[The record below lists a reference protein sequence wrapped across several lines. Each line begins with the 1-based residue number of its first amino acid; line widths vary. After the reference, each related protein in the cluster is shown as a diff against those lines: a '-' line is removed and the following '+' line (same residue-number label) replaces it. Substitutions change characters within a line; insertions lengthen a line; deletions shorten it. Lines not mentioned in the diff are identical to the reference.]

1 MLLILQN
8 TQLGVNRS
16 FPFIIALAIA
26 CFLIIPTPS
35 VFCQN
40 ASPNRDRVGVLG
52 IDSKGFPAMEPSQ
65 MSNIVRTELDR
76 MGKFEVIDR
85 YDVEYLLK
93 NSDLKAD
100 NCFGK
105 ECLVDVGKKIR
116 ADKMLS
122 GSVELYGERIFV
134 NLRLIDV
141 GTSTIERTKVVE
153 FLNLRGQLPLMVGL
167 TLQKMFEQPVDN
179 ELFTKLTKKFDYEN
193 MVNNPEQDR
202 LNLSGPRMGFTYFMG
217 ESSSIL
223 RARESVGGFNANPV
237 MFQFGYQFEVQYLN
251 QGSFQA
257 LFEFIPMV
265 TGLDQGKFL
274 PSISVLNGMR
284 SNISGW
290 ELAFGPVF
298 YMTQRSTGYRNTTT
312 NEWQM
317 EKPTV
322 PTGWEAES
330 RFDSRGERQF
340 DTGFVFAVG
349 KSFKSG
355 KLNIPVNAFFIPRR
369 DGNRIGISVGFN
381 AKK

>member
-1 MLLILQN
+1 MKVIQN
-8 TQLGVNRS
+8 TQPSVNRS
-16 FPFIIALAIA
+16 FSAFFAYAIA
-26 CFLIIPTPS
+26 CFLIIPTAS
-35 VFCQN
+35 IFGQN

-52 IDSKGFPAMEPSQ
+52 IDSKGFPAIEPAQ

-76 MGKFEVIDR
+76 IGKFEVIDR

-100 NCFGK
+100 NCYGK

-141 GTSTIERTKVVE
+141 GTMTVERTKVVE
-153 FLNLRGQLPLMVGL
+153 FLNLRGQLPMMVGL

-202 LNLSGPRMGFTYFMG
+202 LNLSGPRMGFTYFTG
-217 ESSSIL
+217 ESSTIL
-223 RARESVGGFNANPV
+223 KARESVGGFNANPV

-251 QGSFQA
+251 QGNFQA
-257 LFEFIPMV
+257 LFEFIPLV

-298 YMTQRSTGYRNTTT
+298 YMTQRSEGYRNTTT

-317 EKPTV
+317 AKPTV
-322 PTGWEAES
+322 PTGWEPES

-369 DGNRIGISVGFN
+369 DGNRVGISVGFN
-381 AKK
+381 AKR

>member
-8 TQLGVNRS
+8 TQLGVKRS
-16 FPFIIALAIA
+16 RITFFSLVIA
-26 CFLIIPTPS
+26 CFLIIPTTS
-35 VFCQN
+35 IFCQN
-40 ASPNRDRVGVLG
+40 ASPNRDRIGVLG
-52 IDSKGFPAMEPSQ
+52 IDSKGFPAIEPAQ

-76 MGKFEVIDR
+76 IGKFEVIDR

-141 GTSTIERTKVVE
+141 GTATIERTKVVE

-179 ELFTKLTKKFDYEN
+179 EVFTKLTKKFDYEN

-202 LNLSGPRMGFTYFMG
+202 LNLSGPRMGFTYFTG
-217 ESSSIL
+217 ESSTIL
-223 RARESVGGFNANPV
+223 QARESAGGFNANPL

-257 LFEFIPMV
+257 LFEFIPLI

-274 PSISVLNGMR
+274 PSISILNGMR

-298 YMTQRSTGYRNTTT
+298 YMTQRSKGFRNIETGA
-312 NEWQM
+312 WQLA
-317 EKPTV
+317 EPT
-322 PTGWEAES
+322 PLKGWETES
-330 RFDSRGERQF
+330 RFDSRGEPTF

-369 DGNRIGISVGFN
+369 DGHRFGISVGFN
-381 AKK
+381 AKR

>member
-8 TQLGVNRS
+8 TQLGVKRS
-16 FPFIIALAIA
+16 YFNLFSWAIA

-35 VFCQN
+35 VFSQN
-40 ASPNRDRVGVLG
+40 AATDRDRIGVLG
-52 IDSKGFPAMEPSQ
+52 IDSKGFPAVEPAY

-76 MGKFEVIDR
+76 IGKFEVIDR
-85 YDVEYLLK
+85 YDVDYLLK
-93 NSDLKAD
+93 NSELKAE

-122 GSVELYGERIFV
+122 GSVELYGERIFI

-141 GTSTIERTKVVE
+141 GSSTVERTKVVE
-153 FLNLRGQLPLMVGL
+153 FLNLRGQLPVMIGL
-167 TLQKMFEQPVDN
+167 TLQKMFDQTVDT

-202 LNLSGPRMGFTYFMG
+202 LNLSGPRMGFTYFSG
-217 ESSSIL
+217 EAGSIL
-223 RARESVGGFNANPV
+223 KGRESAGGFNANPL

-251 QGSFQA
+251 QGNFQA
-257 LFEFIPMV
+257 LFEFIPIV

-274 PSISVLNGMR
+274 PSLSILNGMR
-284 SNISGW
+284 SNVSGW

-298 YMTQRSTGYRNTTT
+298 YMTQKAKGFRNIATGD
-312 NEWQM
+312 WQITDP
-317 EKPTV
+317 KAA
-322 PTGWEAES
+322 GWEVES

-369 DGNRIGISVGFN
+369 DGHRFGVSVGFN
-381 AKK
+381 AKR

>member
-1 MLLILQN
+1 MMYVFQN
-8 TQLGVNRS
+8 TQPSVQRAFTSL
-16 FPFIIALAIA
+16 FALAIA
-26 CFLIIPTPS
+26 CFLIIPTS
-35 VFCQN
+35 AVFGQN
-40 ASPNRDRVGVLG
+40 AATNRDRVAVLG
-52 IDSKGFPAMEPSQ
+52 IDAKGFPAIEPAQ

-76 MGKFEVIDR
+76 IGKFEVIDR

-141 GTSTIERTKVVE
+141 GTATVERTKVVE
-153 FLNLRGQLPLMVGL
+153 FLNLRGQLPMMVGL
-167 TLQKMFEQPVDN
+167 ALQKMFDQPVDN
-179 ELFTKLTKKFDYEN
+179 ETFTKLTKKFDYEN
-193 MVNNPEQDR
+193 LVNNPEQDR
-202 LNLSGPRMGFTYFMG
+202 LNLSGPRMGFTYFTG
-217 ESSSIL
+217 ESSAVLQS
-223 RARESVGGFNANPV
+223 RESLGGFNANPL

-274 PSISVLNGMR
+274 PSISILNGMR

-322 PTGWEAES
+322 LTGWETES

-381 AKK
+381 AKR

>member
-8 TQLGVNRS
+8 TQLGVKRLFSNL
-16 FPFIIALAIA
+16 FAWAIA

-40 ASPNRDRVGVLG
+40 APNERDRIAVLG
-52 IDSKGFPAMEPSQ
+52 IDTKGFPAIDPAQ
-65 MSNIVRTELDR
+65 MTNIVRTELDR
-76 MGKFEVIDR
+76 IGKFEVIDR
-85 YDVEYLLK
+85 YNVDYLLK

-122 GSVELYGERIFV
+122 GSVELYGERIYV

-141 GTSTIERTKVVE
+141 GSATIERTKVVE
-153 FLNLRGQLPLMVGL
+153 FLNLRGQLPVMVGL
-167 TLQKMFEQPVDN
+167 TLQKMFDQTVDN
-179 ELFTKLTKKFDYEN
+179 ETFTKLTKKFDYEN

-202 LNLSGPRMGFTYFMG
+202 LNLSGPRMGFTYFTG
-217 ESSSIL
+217 ESASIL
-223 RARESVGGFNANPV
+223 QARESSGGFNVNPL

-257 LFEFIPMV
+257 LFEFIPLI
-265 TGLDQGKFL
+265 TGLDQGQFL
-274 PSISVLNGMR
+274 PSISILNGMR

-298 YMTQRSTGYRNTTT
+298 YMTRRTKGFRNTAT
-312 NEWQM
+312 NDWQM
-317 EKPTV
+317 AQPN
-322 PTGWEAES
+322 PLTGWEVES
-330 RFDSRGERQF
+330 RFDSRGEPAF

-369 DGNRIGISVGFN
+369 DGHRFGVSVGFN
-381 AKK
+381 AKR

>member
-8 TQLGVNRS
+8 TQSGVERLFSNL
-16 FPFIIALAIA
+16 FAWAIA
-26 CFLIIPTPS
+26 CFLLIPTPS

-40 ASPNRDRVGVLG
+40 TPNNRDRIGVLG
-52 IDSKGFPAMEPSQ
+52 IDSKGFPAMEPAQ
-65 MSNIVRTELDR
+65 MGNIVRTELDR
-76 MGKFEVIDR
+76 IGKFEVIDR
-85 YDVEYLLK
+85 YDVDYLLK
-93 NSDLKAD
+93 NSDLKAE

-105 ECLVDVGKKIR
+105 ECLIDVGKKIR

-141 GTSTIERTKVVE
+141 GTATIERTKVVE
-153 FLNLRGQLPLMVGL
+153 FLNLRGQLPMMVGL
-167 TLQKMFEQPVDN
+167 TLQKMFDQPVDN
-179 ELFTKLTKKFDYEN
+179 ETFTKLTKKYDYEN

-202 LNLSGPRMGFTYFMG
+202 LNLSGPRMGFTYFSG
-217 ESSSIL
+217 ESAAIL
-223 RARESVGGFNANPV
+223 KARESAGGFNANPL

-257 LFEFIPMV
+257 LFEFIPLI

-284 SNISGW
+284 SNVSGW
-290 ELAFGPVF
+290 EFAFGPVF
-298 YMTQRSTGYRNTTT
+298 YMTRRTKGYRNITT

-317 EKPTV
+317 TEPKPL
-322 PTGWEAES
+322 TGWEVES
-330 RFDSRGERQF
+330 RFDSRGEPSF

-369 DGNRIGISVGFN
+369 DGSRFGISVGFN
-381 AKK
+381 AKR

>member
-1 MLLILQN
+1 MKYFFQN
-8 TQLGVNRS
+8 TQPSVNRS
-16 FPFIIALAIA
+16 LFTLISWAIA
-26 CFLIIPTPS
+26 CFLIVPTVS
-35 VFCQN
+35 VFSQN

-52 IDSKGFPAMEPSQ
+52 IDVKGFPAMEPAQ

-76 MGKFEVIDR
+76 IGKFEVIDR

-100 NCFGK
+100 NCYGK

-141 GTSTIERTKVVE
+141 GTATIERTKVVE

-167 TLQKMFEQPVDN
+167 TLQKMFDQPVDN
-179 ELFTKLTKKFDYEN
+179 EAFTKLTKKFDYEN

-202 LNLSGPRMGFTYFMG
+202 LNLSGPRMGFVYFSG
-217 ESSSIL
+217 EAGKIL
-223 RARESVGGFNANPV
+223 QEREAVGGFNANPV
-237 MFQFGYQFEVQYLN
+237 MFQFGYQIEVQYLN

-257 LFEFIPMV
+257 LFEFIPLV

-274 PSISVLNGMR
+274 PSVAILNGLR
-284 SNISGW
+284 SNVSGW
-290 ELAFGPVF
+290 EFAFGPTF
-298 YMTQRSTGYRNTTT
+298 YLTRRANGFRNVATGV
-312 NEWQM
+312 WQY
-317 EKPTV
+317 EEPKPL
-322 PTGWEAES
+322 TGWDKEM
-330 RFDSRGERQF
+330 RFDSRGDPVF
-340 DTGFVFAVG
+340 DTGFIFAVG

-355 KLNIPVNAFFIPRR
+355 KLNIPVNAFFTPRR
-369 DGNRIGISVGFN
+369 EGSRFGISVGFN
-381 AKK
+381 AKR

>member
-1 MLLILQN
+1 MMFIQN
-8 TQLGVNRS
+8 TQPSVSRS
-16 FPFIIALAIA
+16 FSALCIYAIA
-26 CFLIIPTPS
+26 CFLIIPTAS
-35 VFCQN
+35 IFGQN
-40 ASPNRDRVGVLG
+40 ATPDRDRIGVLG
-52 IDSKGFPAMEPSQ
+52 IDAKGFPAIEPAQ

-93 NSDLKAD
+93 NSELKGD
-100 NCFGK
+100 NCYGK

-141 GTSTIERTKVVE
+141 GTATIERTKVVE

-193 MVNNPEQDR
+193 MVNNPEHDR
-202 LNLSGPRMGFTYFMG
+202 LNLSGPRMGFTYFTG
-217 ESSSIL
+217 ESSSVL
-223 RARESVGGFNANPV
+223 KARESVGGFNANPV

-251 QGSFQA
+251 QGNFQA

-274 PSISVLNGMR
+274 PSISILNGMR
-284 SNISGW
+284 SNVSGW

-298 YMTQRSTGYRNTTT
+298 YMTQRTQGYRNTTT

-322 PTGWEAES
+322 LTGWEAES

-369 DGNRIGISVGFN
+369 DGNRVGISVGFN
-381 AKK
+381 AKR

>member
-8 TQLGVNRS
+8 TQLGVKRS
-16 FPFIIALAIA
+16 FSALFAWALA
-26 CFLIIPTPS
+26 CFLFIPTPH

-40 ASPNRDRVGVLG
+40 APNNRERIGVLG
-52 IDSKGFPAMEPSQ
+52 IDSKGFPALEPAY

-76 MGKFEVIDR
+76 IGKFEVIDR
-85 YDVEYLLK
+85 YDVDYLLK
-93 NSDLKAD
+93 NSEVKGD

-141 GTSTIERTKVVE
+141 GSATVERTKVVE
-153 FLNLRGQLPLMVGL
+153 FLNLRGQLPVMVGL
-167 TLQKMFEQPVDN
+167 ALQKMFDQTVDT
-179 ELFTKLTKKFDYEN
+179 ETFTKLTKKFDYEN
-193 MVNNPEQDR
+193 LVNNPEQDR
-202 LNLSGPRMGFTYFMG
+202 LNLSGPRMGFTYFSG
-217 ESSSIL
+217 EAASIL
-223 RARESVGGFNANPV
+223 QARESVGGFNANPL
-237 MFQFGYQFEVQYLN
+237 MFQFGYQFEIQYLN
-251 QGSFQA
+251 QGNFQA
-257 LFEFIPMV
+257 LFEFIPLI

-274 PSISVLNGMR
+274 PSLSILNGMR

-298 YMTQRSTGYRNTTT
+298 YMTQRSKGYRNLAT
-312 NEWQM
+312 NEWQAT
-317 EKPTV
+317 EPKPA
-322 PTGWEAES
+322 TGWEAES

-369 DGNRIGISVGFN
+369 DGHRFGISVGFN
-381 AKK
+381 AKR

>member
-1 MLLILQN
+1 MKVIQN
-8 TQLGVNRS
+8 TQPSVNRS
-16 FPFIIALAIA
+16 FSALFSWAIA
-26 CFLIIPTPS
+26 CFLLIPTAS
-35 VFCQN
+35 IFGQN
-40 ASPNRDRVGVLG
+40 ESPNRDRVGVLG
-52 IDSKGFPAMEPSQ
+52 IDSKGFPAVEPAQ

-76 MGKFEVIDR
+76 IGKFEVIDR

-93 NSDLKAD
+93 NSDLKSE

-141 GTSTIERTKVVE
+141 GSATIERTKVVE
-153 FLNLRGQLPLMVGL
+153 FLNLRGQLPMMVGL

-193 MVNNPEQDR
+193 MVNNPERDR
-202 LNLSGPRMGFTYFMG
+202 LNLSGPRMGFTYFSG

-223 RARESVGGFNANPV
+223 QARESVGGFNANPL

-257 LFEFIPMV
+257 LFEFIPV
-265 TGLDQGKFL
+265 ITGLDQGKFL

-317 EKPTV
+317 AKPTTL
-322 PTGWEAES
+322 TGWEVES

-369 DGNRIGISVGFN
+369 DGNRVGISVGFN
-381 AKK
+381 AKR

>member
-1 MLLILQN
+1 MKVIQN
-8 TQLGVNRS
+8 TQPSVNRS
-16 FPFIIALAIA
+16 FSVLFAYAIA
-26 CFLIIPTPS
+26 CFLIIPTAS
-35 VFCQN
+35 IFGQN

-52 IDSKGFPAMEPSQ
+52 IDSKGFPAIEPAQ

-76 MGKFEVIDR
+76 IGKFEVIDR

-93 NSDLKAD
+93 NSDLKPD
-100 NCFGK
+100 NCYGK

-141 GTSTIERTKVVE
+141 GTMTVERTKVVE
-153 FLNLRGQLPLMVGL
+153 FLNLRGQLPMMVGL

-202 LNLSGPRMGFTYFMG
+202 LNLSGPRMGFTYFTG

-223 RARESVGGFNANPV
+223 KARESVGGFNANPV

-251 QGSFQA
+251 QGNFQA
-257 LFEFIPMV
+257 LFEFIPLV

-284 SNISGW
+284 SNVSGW

-298 YMTQRSTGYRNTTT
+298 YMTQRSEGYRNTTT

-317 EKPTV
+317 AKPTV
-322 PTGWEAES
+322 PTGWEPES

-369 DGNRIGISVGFN
+369 DGNRVGISVGFN
-381 AKK
+381 AKR

>member
-8 TQLGVNRS
+8 TQLGVKRLFS
-16 FPFIIALAIA
+16 HLFPWAIA

-40 ASPNRDRVGVLG
+40 APNERDRIAVLG
-52 IDSKGFPAMEPSQ
+52 IDAKGFPAIEPAQ
-65 MSNIVRTELDR
+65 MANIVRTELDR
-76 MGKFEVIDR
+76 IGKFEVIDR
-85 YDVEYLLK
+85 YDVDYLLK

-122 GSVELYGERIFV
+122 GSVELYGERIYV

-141 GTSTIERTKVVE
+141 GSATIERTKVVE
-153 FLNLRGQLPLMVGL
+153 FLNLRGQLPVMVGL
-167 TLQKMFEQPVDN
+167 TLQKMFDQTVDN
-179 ELFTKLTKKFDYEN
+179 ETFTKLTKKFDYEN

-202 LNLSGPRMGFTYFMG
+202 LNLSGPRMGFTYFTG
-217 ESSSIL
+217 ESASIL
-223 RARESVGGFNANPV
+223 QARESSGGFNANPL

-257 LFEFIPMV
+257 LFEFIPLI

-274 PSISVLNGMR
+274 PSISILNGMR
-284 SNISGW
+284 SNVSGW

-298 YMTQRSTGYRNTTT
+298 YMTNRSKGFRNIAT
-312 NEWQM
+312 NAWQM
-317 EKPTV
+317 AEPT
-322 PTGWEAES
+322 PLTGWEVES
-330 RFDSRGERQF
+330 RFDSRGEATF

-369 DGNRIGISVGFN
+369 DGHRFGVSVGFN
-381 AKK
+381 AKR

>member
-8 TQLGVNRS
+8 TQLGVKRS
-16 FPFIIALAIA
+16 RIAFFSLAIA
-26 CFLIIPTPS
+26 CFLIIPTTS
-35 VFCQN
+35 IFCQN
-40 ASPNRDRVGVLG
+40 ASPNRDRIGVLG
-52 IDSKGFPAMEPSQ
+52 IDSKGFPAIEPAQ

-122 GSVELYGERIFV
+122 GSIELYGERIFV

-141 GTSTIERTKVVE
+141 GTATVERTKVVE

-179 ELFTKLTKKFDYEN
+179 EVFTKLTKKFDYEN
-193 MVNNPEQDR
+193 LVNNPEQDR
-202 LNLSGPRMGFTYFMG
+202 LNLSGPRMGFAYFSG
-217 ESSSIL
+217 EVGRILQDRESS
-223 RARESVGGFNANPV
+223 GGFNVNPV

-257 LFEFIPMV
+257 LFEFIPLV

-274 PSISVLNGMR
+274 PSIAILNGMR

-290 ELAFGPVF
+290 EFAFGPTF
-298 YMTQRSTGYRNTTT
+298 YLTQRAKGFRNTTT
-312 NEWQM
+312 GAWQF
-317 EKPTV
+317 EEPKPLV
-322 PTGWEAES
+322 GWDIES
-330 RFDSRGERQF
+330 RFDSRGEPTF
-340 DTGFVFAVG
+340 DTGFIFAVG

-355 KLNIPVNAFFIPRR
+355 KLNIPVNAFFTPRR
-369 DGNRIGISVGFN
+369 DGSRFGISMGFN
-381 AKK
+381 AKR